1 MDLGFLLLTD
11 HSESL
16 NGKLYAMGAGWN
28 MLRFPELPQEW
39 GFAIAL
45 GIDVPWDETN
55 RRHSLQ
61 LRIEDPDGEILGE
74 EFSMDVET
82 GRPPGS
88 VPGQDQ
94 RLVMALQTRT
104 VFTSAGPHAVVVHV
118 GDREIGRSRFY
129 VLEVPVQSV
138 PEPPGPEAT

>member
-28 MLRFPELPQEW
+28 MLRFPELPHEW

-55 RRHSLQ
+55 RRHSLE
-61 LRIEDPDGEILGE
+61 LRIEDPDGEILGD
-74 EFSMDVET
+74 EFSMDLET

-94 RLVMALQTRT
+94 RIVVALQTRT
-104 VFTSAGPHAVVVHV
+104 IFNSAGPHAVVVRV
-118 GDREIGRSRFY
+118 GDTEIGRSRFY
-129 VLEVPVQSV
+129 VLEVPAQTI
-138 PEPPGPEAT
+138 PQPPGEEGA

>member
-16 NGKLYAMGAGWN
+16 NGKLYAMGGGWN

-45 GIDVPWDETN
+45 GIDVSWDETN
-55 RRHSLQ
+55 RRQSLQ
-61 LRIEDPDGEILGE
+61 LRIEDPDGEILGD
-74 EFSMDVET
+74 EFSMDLET
-82 GRPPGS
+82 GRPPGL

-94 RLVMALQTRT
+94 RIVLALQTRT
-104 VFTSAGPHAVVVHV
+104 IFNSAGPHAVVVRV
-118 GDREIGRSRFY
+118 GDTEIGRSRFY
-129 VLEVPVQSV
+129 VLDDPGQAT
-138 PEPPGPEAT
+138 PPGAEEPSA